1 MIILV
6 AIAVLLGLLFWFC
19 QRFPGINYATP
30 IVVRGGTRARPDND
44 YGDLYLD
51 AQDDA
56 RDDAC
61 TSYDYQESTT
71 DRRDE

>member
-1 MIILV
+1 MIIIV
-6 AIAVLLGLLFWFC
+6 AIAVFLVLLFFW
-19 QRFPGINYATP
+19 QRRFPDITYAAP
-30 IVVRGGTRARPDND
+30 IVLSGGTRATPDND

-56 RDDAC
+56 QDDAC